1 MLGIILSVIIVTGIV
16 SYVIAIFVYDH
27 FRKKRG
33 KPSIFLDQCES
44 EGHGRRLVKAFHKKY
59 GAKSR

>member
-27 FRKKRG
+27 FRKKSG

-44 EGHGRRLVKAFHKKY
+44 EGHGRRLVKSFHKKY